1 LFGTKTSA
9 VSGMTMHESVSINT
23 AISAML
29 QCLRSIKNNSENL
42 SSNVEYNDT
51 ENISPAVHNTRDK
64 MSHKAQIVP
73 YRENKL
79 TMLVQPLFS
88 GNFKG

>member
-1 LFGTKTSA
+1 MS
-9 VSGMTMHESVSINT
+9 MRESVSIDKT
-23 AISAML
+23 ISAML
-29 QCLRSIKNNSENL
+29 QCSQSIKNNSENL

-64 MSHKAQIVP
+64 MSHKAQIVSH
-73 YRENKL
+73 RENKL